1 MSKFLGGKGT
11 LVSQICYVKAGGK
24 SEVIVT
30 DRYKGGEGG
39 FKNIKSFVTQRLNV
53 SFVCNQLIEQNS
65 AYDKTLRYN
74 TYARKNSDI
83 IIVRNQCCTHLK
95 VH

>member
-30 DRYKGGEGG
+30 DRYKGEEGG
-39 FKNIKSFVTQRLNV
+39 FKNIKSFVT
-53 SFVCNQLIEQNS
+53 
-65 AYDKTLRYN
+65 
-74 TYARKNSDI
+74 
-83 IIVRNQCCTHLK
+83 
-95 VH
+95 